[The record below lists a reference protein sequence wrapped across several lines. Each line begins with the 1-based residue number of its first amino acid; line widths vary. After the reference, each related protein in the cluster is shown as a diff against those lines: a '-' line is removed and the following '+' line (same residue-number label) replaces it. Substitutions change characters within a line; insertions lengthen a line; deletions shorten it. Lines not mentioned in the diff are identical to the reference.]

1 MQNVDAIHK
10 ENKNLH
16 REVDLSKAI
25 VIKLDRKFREQDR
38 EIIETKSRSMRDN
51 LLIDR
56 FKDSP
61 NESLMLDVPSAIKRV
76 YGVELKFVC
85 IHRIGPPR
93 CGPVPR
99 TLVGKLEHNEKKEEV
114 LQCLRDFGR
123 SSKETPFHVF
133 NSSSQP

>member
-38 EIIETKSRSMRDN
+38 EIIETKSCSMQNN
-51 LLIDR
+51 LLIDS

-61 NESLMLDVPSAIKRV
+61 KESLMMDVPNDIKRV
-76 YGVELKFVC
+76 HMV
-85 IHRIGPPR
+85 
-93 CGPVPR
+93 
-99 TLVGKLEHNEKKEEV
+99 
-114 LQCLRDFGR
+114 
-123 SSKETPFHVF
+123 
-133 NSSSQP
+133 